1 MSVHTGDPRLDPE
14 SDGRDGDGLPQRRRT
29 TGPVPRFGHGSRVPG
44 WDEAVDLTKDPA
56 TIPDPATTPVP
67 PLLRERIAQA
77 MAKYPDRRS
86 AAIPALH
93 AAQDEH
99 GWCSPEAIDQV
110 AAVMQLTPAYL
121 TSVATFYDMFKMRPI
136 GRHDVFVCTN
146 ISCSLRGADE
156 FFEAM
161 KAAAEGEADLNVRSF
176 ECLGACDIAP
186 MASVDGEYIGPL
198 ETEDAARIVEDV
210 RAGRAVLEHKQLRYR
225 RCADPEVAE
234 EAGEFSPPDRGIT
247 EMADTAGLGPEGDNV
262 DRPGPTA
269 AIELPAEEAAEEAE
283 EASEGSDGSEDSQ

>member
-1 MSVHTGDPRLDPE
+1 MSLSTGDPRLDPE
-14 SDGRDGDGLPQRRRT
+14 SAHGNDGAPQRRRT
-29 TGPVPRFGHGSRVPG
+29 TAPVPRFDHGSRVPG
-44 WDEAVDLTKDPA
+44 WDTAVDLSKDPA

-67 PLLRERIAQA
+67 PQLRERIAQA

-93 AAQDEH
+93 AAQEEH

-110 AAVMQLTPAYL
+110 ACVMRLTPAYL
-121 TSVATFYDMFKMRPI
+121 TSVATFYDMFKTVPM

-156 FFEAM
+156 LFEAM
-161 KAAAEGEADLNVRSF
+161 REAAEEESDINVRSF

-186 MASVDGEYIGPL
+186 MASVDGEYVGPL
-198 ETEDAARIVEDV
+198 ETDDAARIVEDL
-210 RAGRAVLEHKQLRYR
+210 RAGRTVLEHKQLRYR
-225 RCADPEVAE
+225 RCADPGVAE
-234 EAGEFSPPDRGIT
+234 EAGDFSPPDRAST
-247 EMADTAGLGPEGDNV
+247 DMADTAGLGPEGDNV

-269 AIELPAEEAAEEAE
+269 AIELPAEEAAQE
-283 EASEGSDGSEDSQ
+283 DDSQ

>member
-1 MSVHTGDPRLDPE
+1 VSFYTGNPRLDPE
-14 SDGRDGDGLPQRRRT
+14 SRGTGQAPDGVPQRRRST
-29 TGPVPRFGHGSRVPG
+29 APVPRFGHGSRVPG
-44 WDEAVDLTKDPA
+44 WDEAVDLTKPPA

-67 PLLRERIAQA
+67 PQLRERIAQA

-93 AAQDEH
+93 AAQEEH

-110 AAVMQLTPAYL
+110 ASVMRLTPAYL
-121 TSVATFYDMFKMRPI
+121 TSVATFYDMFKTLPL

-156 FFEAM
+156 FFDAM
-161 KAAAEGEADLNVRSF
+161 REAAENDADINVRSF

-186 MASVDGEYIGPL
+186 MASVDGEYVGPL
-198 ETEDAARIVEDV
+198 GPEDAERIVEDL
-210 RAGRAVLEHKQLRYR
+210 RAGRTVLEHKQLRYR
-225 RCADPEVAE
+225 RCADPGVAE
-234 EAGEFSPPDRGIT
+234 EHTDFGPPDRAHT
-247 EMADTAGLGPEGDNV
+247 EMADTAGLGAEGDNV

-269 AIELPAEEAAEEAE
+269 AIEVPAEEGEHAQDGD
-283 EASEGSDGSEDSQ
+283 EGDENE

>member
-1 MSVHTGDPRLDPE
+1 VSAT
-14 SDGRDGDGLPQRRRT
+14 RR
-29 TGPVPRFGHGSRVPG
+29 PVPRFGHGSRVPG
-44 WDEAVDLTKDPA
+44 WDEAVDLTKAPA
-56 TIPDPATTPVP
+56 TIPDPATTAVP
-67 PLLRERIAQA
+67 PQLRERIAQA

-99 GWCSPEAIDQV
+99 GWCSPEAIAQV

-121 TSVATFYDMFKMRPI
+121 TAVATFYDMFKTVPM
-136 GRHDVFVCTN
+136 GRHDVYVCTN

-156 FFEAM
+156 LFEAM
-161 KAAAEGEADLNVRSF
+161 REAAENDHDINVRSF

-186 MASVDGEYIGPL
+186 MASVDGEYVGPL
-198 ETEDAARIVEDV
+198 ETDDAERILEDL
-210 RAGRAVLEHKQLRYR
+210 RAGRTVLEHKQLRYR
-225 RCADPEVAE
+225 RCADPGVAE
-234 EAGEFSPPDRGIT
+234 ETGDFSPPERGTT

-269 AIELPAEEAAEEAE
+269 AIEMPAEEAQENDED
-283 EASEGSDGSEDSQ
+283 GGSET

>member
-1 MSVHTGDPRLDPE
+1 MTGDPRLDPE
-14 SDGRDGDGLPQRRRT
+14 SRQGRDGPPNRRRT

-67 PLLRERIAQA
+67 PRLRERIAQA

-93 AAQDEH
+93 AAQEEH
-99 GWCSPEAIDQV
+99 GWCSPEAIAQV
-110 AAVMQLTPAYL
+110 SAVMQLTPAYL
-121 TSVATFYDMFKMRPI
+121 TSVATFYDMFKTLPM
-136 GRHDVFVCTN
+136 GRHDVYVCTN

-161 KAAAEGEADLNVRSF
+161 REAAEDDRDINVRSF

-186 MASVDGEYIGPL
+186 MASVDGEYVGPL
-198 ETEDAARIVEDV
+198 ELDDAARIVEDL
-210 RAGRAVLEHKQLRYR
+210 RAGRAVLDHKQLRYR
-225 RCADPEVAE
+225 RCADPDVAE
-234 EAGEFSPPDRGIT
+234 EAGEFSPPDPGQT
-247 EMADTAGLGPEGDNV
+247 EMADTAGLGPEGENL
-262 DRPGPTA
+262 DRPGGSA
-269 AIELPAEEAAEEAE
+269 AIEVRAEQAEEADE
-283 EASEGSDGSEDSQ
+283 SGDSGDGQ

>member
-1 MSVHTGDPRLDPE
+1 MSVLGDPRLDPE
-14 SDGRDGDGLPQRRRT
+14 SRQGRDGPPNRRRT

-56 TIPDPATTPVP
+56 TVPDPATTQVP
-67 PLLRERIAQA
+67 PQLREKIAQS

-93 AAQDEH
+93 AAQKEH
-99 GWCSPEAIDQV
+99 GWCSPEAIAQV

-121 TSVATFYDMFKMRPI
+121 TSVATFYDMFKTVPM
-136 GRHDVFVCTN
+136 GRHDVYVCTN

-156 FFEAM
+156 FFEVM
-161 KAAAEGEADLNVRSF
+161 RAAAEGETDINVRSF

-186 MASVDGEYIGPL
+186 MASVDGEYVGPL
-198 ETEDAARIVEDV
+198 DSEDAARIVEDL
-210 RAGRAVLEHKQLRYR
+210 RAGRSVLEHKQLRYR
-225 RCADPEVAE
+225 RSADPGVAE
-234 EAGEFSPPDRGIT
+234 EAGDFGPPDRAKT
-247 EMADTAGLGPEGDNV
+247 EMADTAGLGAEGDNV

-269 AIELPAEEAAEEAE
+269 AIEMPAEEAE
-283 EASEGSDGSEDSQ
+283 EADESGDSHGEDGE